1 MFKSK
6 VKKSQSNFKLL
17 QTHVSKPN
25 FSKIARVDH
34 LNLETQITPQGP
46 FNDFINN
53 ITKFARQ
60 NAYKLIVCLYR
71 YHIYKYQYL
80 RIATSESLTAGLIMS
95 TLVDI
100 PLFGGYK
107 YGGYIVYDTDAKHK
121 LNGLSKNDLTYNYL
135 YSHQCSK
142 AMAFNLLQ
150 NSNASI
156 AIAVSGNAMPRTENT
171 KDLGIVYLTIAGFD
185 ENGSIIF
192 INYKIDVCKSIS
204 LFELTLCKEW
214 QKNQGEGKLNEV
226 SDTATL
232 SIAIRY
238 YTAIISY
245 SLCKDFIDEYKPFS
259 RNRLQIK
266 KENPFGQWL
275 PQRKK
280 LRVIE
285 ILPVTKE
292 KEISKLM
299 IENIEE
305 INTHIKSLLENIN
318 IDQLKTLR
326 NTVNYWERTTQEN
339 QSKKASRRARAS
351 DTPRL
356 TATSRRFSRSV
367 PRRARAPVTPRT
379 ATQKSHRP
387 AVKLG
392 GKKKKSKKIRKS
404 KK

>member
-1 MFKSK
+1 MSKSEPKTFKSRIMEK
-6 VKKSQSNFKLL
+6 GRGNLGNFI
-17 QTHVSKPN
+17 
-25 FSKIARVDH
+25 KIASAE
-34 LNLETQITPQGP
+34 NLDRDTQITPQGP

-53 ITKFARQ
+53 ITKYARQ
-60 NAYKLIVCLYR
+60 NAYDLIVCLTR
-71 YHIYKYQYL
+71 YKREKNQHL

-100 PLFGGYK
+100 PLFGEYK

-185 ENGSIIF
+185 KNGNIIF
-192 INYKIDVCKSIS
+192 INHKIDVCESIS
-204 LFELTLCKEW
+204 LFKLTLCKEW
-214 QKNQGEGKLNEV
+214 QESQENDEFNKV

-245 SLCKDFIDEYKPFS
+245 SLCKDFIDEYNPVP
-259 RNRLQIK
+259 NP
-266 KENPFGQWL
+266 ENADSTM
-275 PQRKK
+275 
-280 LRVIE
+280 ITSSSSD
-285 ILPVTKE
+285 VTD
-292 KEISKLM
+292 LM
-299 IENIEE
+299 KTNITE
-305 INTHIKSLLENIN
+305 INTHIKDLLKNIMMRKIVDKLNITTPKPKKPSRRSRLRHRLASSLA
-318 IDQLKTLR
+318 
-326 NTVNYWERTTQEN
+326 
-339 QSKKASRRARAS
+339 ASRRIAS
-351 DTPRL
+351 RRLPRL
-356 TATSRRFSRSV
+356 ASRIAASRRTPPRITFHPASAVQSV
-367 PRRARAPVTPRT
+367 
-379 ATQKSHRP
+379 
-387 AVKLG
+387 G

-404 KK
+404 KKKNEKKSRIRQFLNKRN